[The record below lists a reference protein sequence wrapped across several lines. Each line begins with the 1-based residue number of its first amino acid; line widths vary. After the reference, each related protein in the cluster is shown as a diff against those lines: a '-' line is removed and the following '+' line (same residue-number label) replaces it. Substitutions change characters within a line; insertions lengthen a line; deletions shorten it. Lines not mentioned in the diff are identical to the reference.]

1 MGNHWFVP
9 FRIAHT
15 VYIYILD
22 DHLQFFHGLGILG
35 TYQKKRTSGMEDFPV
50 GLAIGGFYTATCQVG
65 SACRT
70 DSAAVYGGSGY
81 GTTCAFKQ
89 PKL

>member
-1 MGNHWFVP
+1 
-9 FRIAHT
+9 
-15 VYIYILD
+15 
-22 DHLQFFHGLGILG
+22 
-35 TYQKKRTSGMEDFPV
+35 MEDFPV

-89 PKL
+89 PKLW